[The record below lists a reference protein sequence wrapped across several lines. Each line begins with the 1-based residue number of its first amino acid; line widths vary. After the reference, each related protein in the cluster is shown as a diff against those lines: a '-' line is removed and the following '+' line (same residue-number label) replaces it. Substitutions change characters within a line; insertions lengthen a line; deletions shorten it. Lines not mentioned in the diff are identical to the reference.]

1 MMNANT
7 GILMRALSS
16 LPVISSEGTGTSIAT
31 NCMNDSIHHFI
42 LITGQTTVASN
53 VNPKTA
59 ANCTNRGGSIHC
71 ITYHNNPDCLVS
83 VLWGIRAVKRVMHQ
97 TEQLSNGGADY

>member
-59 ANCTNRGGSIHC
+59 ANCQHGC
-71 ITYHNNPDCLVS
+71 TYSAGFPSTRPYGRIKAWVI
-83 VLWGIRAVKRVMHQ
+83 GQ
-97 TEQLSNGGADY
+97 TDECPQAQPY

>member
-71 ITYHNNPDCLVS
+71 I
-83 VLWGIRAVKRVMHQ
+83 I
-97 TEQLSNGGADY
+97 LSQ